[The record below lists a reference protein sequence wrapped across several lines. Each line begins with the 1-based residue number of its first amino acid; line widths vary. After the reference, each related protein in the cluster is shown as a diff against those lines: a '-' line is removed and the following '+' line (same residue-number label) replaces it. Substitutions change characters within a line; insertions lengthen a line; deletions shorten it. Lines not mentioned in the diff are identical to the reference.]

1 MEFFCSGRS
10 GQLSDGARMREWRE
24 RGAAREAGGRE
35 ASPQGSKNLLH
46 QPRVLNASVRFCVSS
61 VSRAARTQR
70 HMASQP
76 TPPPTLP
83 PHLATQRKTKQVLSP
98 EQPNVNPLLRNPALH
113 RKAPRTAEQTERVH
127 KVELCRL
134 ILPYRGPM

>member
-1 MEFFCSGRS
+1 MCGVLLLGEERS
-10 GQLSDGARMREWRE
+10 ALRW
-24 RGAAREAGGRE
+24 
-35 ASPQGSKNLLH
+35 SKNEGMEGERRGEGSRREGGLSARLKN